1 MALEEYLKNNPT
13 EKEEA
18 QKEEA
23 LRLED
28 GGGGEDESSDDPE
41 TPRGQESQLKTN
53 TPLGAGSGK
62 TGGVQD
68 VRRGRRGR
76 GSLKRPGAGQP
87 TQDQYTSRG
96 GVR

>member
-1 MALEEYLKNNPT
+1 MKIQFDDSALKTHEYPREDVALEEYLKNNPT

-62 TGGVQD
+62 TGGV
-68 VRRGRRGR
+68 
-76 GSLKRPGAGQP
+76 
-87 TQDQYTSRG
+87 
-96 GVR
+96 